1 MLGNILG
8 NIAHNFRVSLDEI
21 HAAHAGLSR
30 QASGHDDDLRTRD
43 CLIAFA
49 IWPGGLANQVCLET
63 FNPARLVYVDG

>member
-8 NIAHNFRVSLDEI
+8 DTAHDLRVSLDEI
-21 HAAHAGLSR
+21 HAAHAGLAG

-49 IWPGGLANQVCLET
+49 IWPGGLA
-63 FNPARLVYVDG
+63 D